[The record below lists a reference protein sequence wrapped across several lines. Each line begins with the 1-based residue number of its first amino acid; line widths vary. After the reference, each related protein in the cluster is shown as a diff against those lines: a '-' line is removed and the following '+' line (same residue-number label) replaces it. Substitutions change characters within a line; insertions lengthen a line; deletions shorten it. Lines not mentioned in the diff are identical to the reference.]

1 MAKFLN
7 TSGITH
13 QLEEI
18 IKGSQGGRLL
28 LHQPLPQVQPQ
39 D

>member
-18 IKGSQGGRLL
+18 IKGSQGQAAA
-28 LHQPLPQVQPQ
+28 HQPLPQVQLQ

>member
-1 MAKFLN
+1 MAKFVN

-18 IKGSQGGRLL
+18 IKGSQEGRLL
-28 LHQPLPQVQPQ
+28 LISPYPQVQP
-39 D
+39 